1 MGRIWISMPARFV
14 KTFFLLPVFVRVF
27 YAKIGVPLTLA
38 GLLRGA
44 LSNIQTGGKLR
55 SPLTVTF

>member
-27 YAKIGVPLTLA
+27 YAKIGVAVTLA
-38 GLLRGA
+38 GLLRGHY
-44 LSNIQTGGKLR
+44 QTFKLGGKLR